1 MKLII
6 ISDIHGGY
14 KNLLSIK
21 KFIDDFN
28 PDTII
33 LLGDILYDYHNDME
47 DIDELVNL
55 LNSYKNKI
63 IGVQGNCD
71 SLSDQLKLEFNIMN
85 DYITFNI
92 EDDIRIYC
100 THGHLNLNIPT
111 NVIKITGHTHRSLL
125 SPKEINPGS
134 ITYPRDG
141 NKSFIAYTNRIFT
154 LYDINL
160 NIIDELSI

>member
-14 KNLLSIK
+14 ENILNIK
-21 KFIDDFN
+21 KFIDEFN

-33 LLGDILYDYHNDME
+33 LLGDILYDYQNNFSS
-47 DIDELVNL
+47 DELADI
-55 LNSYKNKI
+55 LNHYKNKI

-71 SLSDQLKLEFNIMN
+71 SLTDQIKLDFNIMN

-100 THGHLNLNIPT
+100 THGHLNLNIPS
-111 NVIKITGHTHRSLL
+111 NVIKISGHTHRSILTT
-125 SPKEINPGS
+125 KEINPGS

-141 NKSFIAYTNRIFT
+141 NKSFIAYDNRKFT

>member
-14 KNLLSIK
+14 ENILNIK
-21 KFIDDFN
+21 KFIDEFN

-33 LLGDILYDYHNDME
+33 LLGDILYDYQNNVSS
-47 DIDELVNL
+47 DELANI
-55 LNSYKNKI
+55 LNHYKNKI

-71 SLSDQLKLEFNIMN
+71 SLTDQIKLDFNIMN

-100 THGHLNLNIPT
+100 THGHLNLNIPS
-111 NVIKITGHTHRSLL
+111 NVIKISGHTHRSKLTI
-125 SPKEINPGS
+125 KEINPGS

-141 NKSFIAYTNRIFT
+141 NKSFIAYDNRKFT